1 MLIKIKYIEIYVA
14 NLVQSKFYYA
24 KGLGFKEIY
33 YNTNEKCGTEQS
45 LLKLG
50 NILLLLTSSKDNN
63 SNVSKEINLHGD
75 AVKDIAFEVDNI
87 ELLMDNANNL
97 GIQILE
103 QPKECLLFE
112 SEKIIKAVIST
123 FGDTRHTLIQKINKD
138 TTCTEEKQDNN
149 TSISHI
155 DHLAIAVD
163 DFNYW
168 RNYYKTI
175 FGFYQSY
182 KEKIETNLTGM
193 DSIVMGL
200 PNNEIKLVFVKP
212 LKKKLTSQIDMFLKY
227 NGCPGVQHIA
237 FLSTNI
243 INTLKTLGSNG
254 IELLNIPNSYYDNL
268 SQNIKLNYK
277 KVLNELRDLNILID
291 EEDNK
296 FLLQVFTKPIQ
307 TKPTLF
313 YEIIQRDGASNFGK
327 NNIIALFKAMEE
339 QQKVSKEI

>member
-1 MLIKIKYIEIYVA
+1 MFIKIKYIEIYVA
-14 NLVQSKFYYA
+14 NIVQSKYFYTN
-24 KGLGFKEIY
+24 GFGFKEIY
-33 YNTNEKCGTEQS
+33 TKSDQNNSIEQS

-50 NILLLLTSSKDNN
+50 SILLLLTSSKDSE
-63 SNVSKEINLHGD
+63 SNTSKEVSIRGD
-75 AVKDIAFEVDNI
+75 TIKDIGLEVNDVNSI
-87 ELLMDNANNL
+87 VNKAHTFGAN
-97 GIQILE
+97 ILE
-103 QPKECLLFE
+103 QPNECLLFE
-112 SEKIIKAVIST
+112 SERVIKAVIDT
-123 FGDTRHTLIQKINKD
+123 FGETKHTLIQQIDSN
-138 TTCTEEKQDNN
+138 NN
-149 TSISHI
+149 TVGTHERSNDIKCI
-155 DHLAIAVD
+155 DHLAIAVE
-163 DFNYW
+163 DFDYCK
-168 RNYYKTI
+168 NYYKTI

-193 DSIVMGL
+193 DSIVMNL
-200 PNNEIKLVFVKP
+200 PNNQIKLVFIKP

-254 IELLNIPNSYYDNL
+254 IELLNIPNSYYSNL

-296 FLLQVFTKPIQ
+296 FLLQVFTKPIH